1 MKIVLL
7 AHVLA
12 PLFFQ
17 LVCVHDATA
26 ANVGVPAYQVRTVDG
41 KHSILIGSLHV
52 PYPGLRQPSPGVLD
66 TARVLVIEHTTADEK
81 PDVTF
86 APEVLAGFAEG
97 RDVRAEWARFI
108 TDAHMAAIRERLACN
123 PATAVDVSTLEL
135 FLKLRSARM
144 MSMMAAV
151 PCDAMR
157 GSSRDTILETAAA
170 ARHLPINAL
179 ETQAEVAERRRAL
192 GNDVYVGAL
201 KAALDSDLDAAY
213 RRLVDAFNEG
223 DFDAIAAMSALSFG
237 SKENGRLVQRLLVRD
252 RNRAWM
258 PGLRGAIDTGD
269 AVIVVGAAHLPGP
282 DGLVAMLRQAGYR
295 VTPTILA
302 AD

>member
-1 MKIVLL
+1 
-7 AHVLA
+7 
-12 PLFFQ
+12 
-17 LVCVHDATA
+17 
-26 ANVGVPAYQVRTVDG
+26 
-41 KHSILIGSLHV
+41 
-52 PYPGLRQPSPGVLD
+52 
-66 TARVLVIEHTTADEK
+66 
-81 PDVTF
+81 
-86 APEVLAGFAEG
+86 
-97 RDVRAEWARFI
+97 
-108 TDAHMAAIRERLACN
+108 
-123 PATAVDVSTLEL
+123 
-135 FLKLRSARM
+135 
-144 MSMMAAV
+144 
-151 PCDAMR
+151 
-157 GSSRDTILETAAA
+157 
-170 ARHLPINAL
+170 LPINAL